1 MHDAV
6 VVGGGIAGLTA
17 AWALREKDVR
27 LLEATDRLGGRIR
40 SEPRDDLWLNLGA
53 HVFSGAGSATAR
65 LLAEVGVQ
73 DAPVSGQLVALELN
87 GRRIVGGR
95 PELYPLRLPLSVGER
110 IAVVR
115 AGARLKLAVRRYTKA
130 AAARPGEPPA
140 ATRRRLLQFGDD
152 QSFADWLGPL
162 PGDAAA
168 LFRATVSRSTA
179 EPDQISA
186 GQGIGYFALVWST
199 GGGLSRNIVGGPGVL
214 IDSISS
220 QLAMPSQPASK

>member
-17 AWALREKDVR
+17 AWALRDKDVR
-27 LLEATDRLGGRIR
+27 LFEANDRLGGRIR

-73 DAPVSGQLVALELN
+73 DAPVSGELVALELN

-95 PELYPLRLPLSVGER
+95 PELYPFRLPLSLGER
-110 IAVVR
+110 IALAR

-140 ATRRRLLQFGDD
+140 RR
-152 QSFADWLGPL
+152 
-162 PGDAAA
+162 
-168 LFRATVSRSTA
+168 
-179 EPDQISA
+179 
-186 GQGIGYFALVWST
+186 
-199 GGGLSRNIVGGPGVL
+199 GGGCCSLATTRASPIGWGRYPAMQQRSFGPRCRGRPPNLTRSRPARASATSLWCGARAAGFPAT
-214 IDSISS
+214 SS
-220 QLAMPSQPASK
+220 ADPEY